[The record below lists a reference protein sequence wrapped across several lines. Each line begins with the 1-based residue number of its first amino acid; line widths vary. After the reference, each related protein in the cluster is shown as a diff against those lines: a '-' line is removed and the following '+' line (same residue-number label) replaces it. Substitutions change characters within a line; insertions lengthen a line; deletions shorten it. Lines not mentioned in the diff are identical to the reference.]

1 MRILKFAKKHQWL
14 LMTIGILMTIGF
26 GMALYHSQAYVLE
39 KAKATAV
46 QSLKSIVSDSFMM
59 VNKIEST
66 ANKMVPKIEH
76 QLDTPDVMFSLS
88 REVLE
93 ENKLLKGCSVSFEPY
108 FFKEKGKY
116 FSCYSYNN
124 GDSIATEQEGDD
136 SYQYFRMDWY
146 QIPRLLDKK
155 YWIEPYAEFNE
166 DGIIVKEVMTS
177 FCQPLHDK
185 DGNVIGVLSTDL
197 PLKWLSDFIL
207 SHHPFPQSYC
217 MLLGRGGTYIV
228 HPDSTKLL
236 YETILTP
243 TLDGDFP
250 ELKTLGRAMI
260 AGETGTVSLALD
272 GVNSHVFYMPF
283 ARTGWS
289 LALVCPDEVLLHD
302 YYILSWILIVL
313 IVVAIIMMLAPIW
326 TRFVIKADMSPS
338 SKKASL
344 LLTLFMLGTTLFF
357 TACEQRQQVAHQK
370 IEADSLMN
378 AAYKMHDYDRLL
390 SLADLHESTHA
401 LSPMKAHYW
410 RGYAYSRL
418 RKMRLAEREWKKAVD
433 LDINDD
439 DDLKYYSK
447 SANRL
452 AGLLYMKFDY
462 EGTMRIAVPAMKLLQ
477 EKEFTMSTDYAN
489 LQTFLG
495 CCQLRLG
502 HKEDAA
508 NSFAL
513 AWQHFLQATE
523 SSDDIANY
531 TSAIIGIVTI
541 TDTYIQTGHDQ
552 EAKDWTDR
560 FDSMLLRYR
569 QHPQADDN
577 FIDKQW
583 ARLNFYRACILE
595 RQNERVEAQ
604 KAYQVALTTKYA
616 KTSDGQIEATSYL
629 MEAGR
634 WNEAADKFT
643 VLERQLQ
650 RYDMQMTLDNIRTF
664 LIPKFMANAS
674 ALRTDTAL
682 VTGKW
687 ICHALDSAIVKER
700 QNNALELATLYDMQ
714 QKETEIIEQQAS
726 LSQQRFLST
735 AIILVLVIFGFGLFI
750 YFRHQSSKRLKKAYH
765 HLEMANARAEESSRM
780 KSDFI
785 QQISHEIR
793 TPLNV
798 LSGFTQI
805 ITSPDME
812 IDEEMQE
819 DINWQIIENTNRIT
833 GLVNKMLELS
843 DANSQKV
850 IKRQDDVS
858 AELIATDAID
868 ASGIA
873 TAQHLQFDLQITEEA
888 FNTTIHTNR
897 RAATRALSLLL
908 DNARKFTDPS
918 EAHYHDNHDGEQKK
932 ATLRVYTDAEYLRFC
947 IEDNGIG
954 VPSDE
959 AERIFNEFV
968 QLDEYYN
975 GTGIG
980 LTVARSQARRLG
992 GDIWLDP
999 TYSGGARFIYILPLA
1014 KEDTDTEDETI

>member
-1 MRILKFAKKHQWL
+1 MSKNLFITEKPSVASQF
-14 LMTIGILMTIGF
+14 
-26 GMALYHSQAYVLE
+26 SQAL
-39 KAKATAV
+39 
-46 QSLKSIVSDSFMM
+46 
-59 VNKIEST
+59 
-66 ANKMVPKIEH
+66 H
-76 QLDTPDVMFSLS
+76 
-88 REVLE
+88 
-93 ENKLLKGCSVSFEPY
+93 ENMRRGDGFFE
-108 FFKEKGKY
+108 
-116 FSCYSYNN
+116 
-124 GDSIATEQEGDD
+124 GDSSVITWCVGHLVSM
-136 SYQYFRMDWY
+136 SYPEEYDPALKMWRYDTIPFIPDTYKY
-146 QIPRLLDKK
+146 QVIDNVKKQFEIVKRLL
-155 YWIEPYAEFNE
+155 
-166 DGIIVKEVMTS
+166 
-177 FCQPLHDK
+177 
-185 DGNVIGVLSTDL
+185 
-197 PLKWLSDFIL
+197 
-207 SHHPFPQSYC
+207 
-217 MLLGRGGTYIV
+217 
-228 HPDSTKLL
+228 
-236 YETILTP
+236 
-243 TLDGDFP
+243 
-250 ELKTLGRAMI
+250 
-260 AGETGTVSLALD
+260 
-272 GVNSHVFYMPF
+272 
-283 ARTGWS
+283 
-289 LALVCPDEVLLHD
+289 
-302 YYILSWILIVL
+302 
-313 IVVAIIMMLAPIW
+313 
-326 TRFVIKADMSPS
+326 TR
-338 SKKASL
+338 
-344 LLTLFMLGTTLFF
+344 
-357 TACEQRQQVAHQK
+357 
-370 IEADSLMN
+370 
-378 AAYKMHDYDRLL
+378 
-390 SLADLHESTHA
+390 
-401 LSPMKAHYW
+401 
-410 RGYAYSRL
+410 
-418 RKMRLAEREWKKAVD
+418 
-433 LDINDD
+433 
-439 DDLKYYSK
+439 
-447 SANRL
+447 
-452 AGLLYMKFDY
+452 
-462 EGTMRIAVPAMKLLQ
+462 
-477 EKEFTMSTDYAN
+477 
-489 LQTFLG
+489 
-495 CCQLRLG
+495 
-502 HKEDAA
+502 
-508 NSFAL
+508 
-513 AWQHFLQATE
+513 
-523 SSDDIANY
+523 DDISCIYICTDSGREGEYIYRLVDRMAQVPESKPRKRVWIDSQ
-531 TSAIIGIVTI
+531 TEEEIARGIR
-541 TDTYIQTGHDQ
+541 

-595 RQNERVEAQ
+595 RLNERVEAQ

-819 DINWQIIENTNRIT
+819 DINRQIIENTNRIT

-1014 KEDTDTEDETI
+1014 KEDTDTEVETI